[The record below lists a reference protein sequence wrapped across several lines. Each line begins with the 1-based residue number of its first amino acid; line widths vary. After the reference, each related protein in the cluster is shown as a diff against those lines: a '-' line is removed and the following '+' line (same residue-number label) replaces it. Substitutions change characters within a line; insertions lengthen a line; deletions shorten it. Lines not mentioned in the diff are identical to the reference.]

1 MRACRPLLA
10 IGALWFAA
18 LPALAQ
24 NANEARLRD
33 ALRQTSARL
42 RQAEADLA
50 QQQLAT
56 AAAQRERDAAR
67 QAAPAAPAAPVHD
80 DGARIAALQRELE
93 QQRQTLAAERA
104 RHAQQASAQQTALA
118 QQQHQQ
124 QQAMAAERTQL
135 HERLSRC
142 SGDSDA
148 LYASGRELAGLYRD
162 PAFVRFVRGRGREL
176 FGMARVTRENRVHLL
191 ESQLQAQH
199 TRLRGCLDGNAPP
212 VPQSAAAP

>member
-10 IGALWFAA
+10 IGVLWLAA

-67 QAAPAAPAAPVHD
+67 QATPAAPVRD

-93 QQRQTLAAERA
+93 QQRQALAAERA

-176 FGMARVTRENRVHLL
+176 FGMARVTRENRAHRL
-191 ESQLQAQH
+191 ESQLDTQYAQ
-199 TRLRGCLDGNAPP
+199 LRDCLDGNALPA
-212 VPQSAAAP
+212 PQSAAAP